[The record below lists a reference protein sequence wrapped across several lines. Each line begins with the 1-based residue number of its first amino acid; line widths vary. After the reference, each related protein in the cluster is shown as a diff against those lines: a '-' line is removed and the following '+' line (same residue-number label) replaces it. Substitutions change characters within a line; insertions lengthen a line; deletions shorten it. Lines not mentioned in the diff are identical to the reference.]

1 MARQGARIREA
12 ARVSSDVATA
22 EGAITLGAA
31 IADFNQAMASITSAH
46 RELSQRI
53 AELDL
58 QLAQR
63 NAELAQSLNETQ
75 RLKTYLNHILDSM
88 SNCLVVVD
96 RLGTITL
103 FNRAAERLTGYR
115 AEEVVG
121 RQYEEVFCAC
131 TSEAF
136 TPLQVLRSA
145 AGSSEGDKEILSKS
159 GRRLPVKFA
168 VSRLTTPQGDVL
180 GAIEVFTD
188 LTAVRA
194 LEEERRRVSVL
205 SALTEMAA
213 VVAHEIR
220 NPLQGIAGYAAL
232 LSEDLP
238 TDDVRYAMAQQIQEG
253 VHRLD
258 EIVNNLLL
266 LVRPG
271 KPALGPLDL
280 TAFLRELLASCRR
293 RLPPQSDVVVEDDLP
308 ARPVMTNADPLLLE
322 RALDN
327 IVSNA
332 LQAMP
337 QGGTLRISLTEDLP
351 AQRRAWMCQ
360 ILIADTGVG
369 MSRATMDRLFTPFF
383 TTKERG
389 AGLGLAIAKNLIS
402 FHQGEIIVQSSEG
415 RGTTV
420 AVLLPVQRGVNG

>member
-1 MARQGARIREA
+1 MQQAEQVSPGVA
-12 ARVSSDVATA
+12 AAGEIA
-22 EGAITLGAA
+22 LGAA

-63 NAELAQSLNETQ
+63 NAELAQNLIETQ

-88 SNCLVVVD
+88 SNCVVVVD

-103 FNRAAERLTGYR
+103 VNRAAERLTGYR
-115 AEEVVG
+115 AEEIVG
-121 RQYEEVFCAC
+121 RQYEEVFCSC
-131 TSEAF
+131 TSDAF
-136 TPLQVLRSA
+136 TPLQVLKSA
-145 AGSSEGDKEILSKS
+145 AGSSEGDKEILSKC

-168 VSRLTTPQGDVL
+168 ISRLTTPQGDVL
-180 GAIEVFTD
+180 GAIEVFSD

-232 LSEDLP
+232 LSQDLP
-238 TDDVRYAMAQQIQEG
+238 ADDARNTMAQQIQEG
-253 VHRLD
+253 VQRLD

-271 KPALGPLDL
+271 KPALAPLDL
-280 TAFLRELLASCRR
+280 TSFLREQVASCRK
-293 RLPPQSDVVVEDDLP
+293 RLSSHSNVLIQEDLP

-322 RALDN
+322 RALSN

-337 QGGTLRISLTEDLP
+337 QGGTLRIALTESLP
-351 AQRRAWMCQ
+351 GQRRPSLCQ

-402 FHQGEIIVQSSEG
+402 FHQGEIIVRSSEG

-420 AVLLPVQRGVNG
+420 TILLPVRRGLHG